1 MFKHFFFFLILVF
14 SSAFEEREIILAI
27 SFYGEFFSFLIFV
40 NKCVFQW
47 LLVQFISEFTEISGG
62 GFFSPV
68 FGYIYFF
75 SLHENL
81 FLIKKKPQTLL
92 PSAFLATVSS
102 SLCRIKI
109 ELDKNKHSKKI
120 NAL

>member
-1 MFKHFFFFLILVF
+1 MFKHFFFFCILVF
-14 SSAFEEREIILAI
+14 SSDFEEREIILAI

-40 NKCVFQW
+40 NKRAFQW

-81 FLIKKKPQTLL
+81 FLIKKKNKTKCYYHQHFWLL
-92 PSAFLATVSS
+92 SLVLSVGSKLNWIRINTV
-102 SLCRIKI
+102 RK
-109 ELDKNKHSKKI
+109 
-120 NAL
+120 

>member
-1 MFKHFFFFLILVF
+1 MFKHFFFCILVF
-14 SSAFEEREIILAI
+14 SSDFEEREIILAI

-40 NKCVFQW
+40 NKCAFQW

-68 FGYIYFF
+68 FGYIYIF
-75 SLHENL
+75 SLHEYL
-81 FLIKKKPQTLL
+81 FLIKTKQNKTLL